1 MHGNFER
8 NYKMV
13 AEMTFPQLER
23 TINPTHDI
31 KLFAG
36 RSNTKLAQE
45 IADYLGTSI
54 GPMVIKNFADGEFM
68 FRLKKVSEV
77 TMYLLFNLCATPLTK
92 ILLNY

>member
-1 MHGNFER
+1 
-8 NYKMV
+8 MV
-13 AEMTFPQLER
+13 LELASEQLER

-54 GPMVIKNFADGEFM
+54 GPMIVKNFADG
-68 FRLKKVSEV
+68 
-77 TMYLLFNLCATPLTK
+77 
-92 ILLNY
+92 